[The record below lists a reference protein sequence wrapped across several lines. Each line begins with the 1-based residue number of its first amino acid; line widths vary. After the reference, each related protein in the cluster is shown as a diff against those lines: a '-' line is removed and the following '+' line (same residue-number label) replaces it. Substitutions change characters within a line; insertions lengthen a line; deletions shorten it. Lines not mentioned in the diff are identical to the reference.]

1 MITSKGTF
9 KLITIS
15 TGSLFK
21 RASACGTVL
30 GKPGIKNKVKLI
42 QIFNYQEIFH

>member
-30 GKPGIKNKVKLI
+30 GKPNPPKEQVLVLFLI
-42 QIFNYQEIFH
+42 WES